1 MVFSI
6 CKEVLP
12 YYANLPGVSDSSGI
26 MAKEELACWVYL
38 FAQSN
43 QLGQGAVSL
52 KNIAEAFGYSS
63 ASANTPKILTSI
75 RDALIGMVQKA
86 KGETSAEFDM
96 DADDVKA
103 AKPTQKIKYTV
114 KTYQSSRQKP
124 FIQIPSQ
131 DVEELLLVCRG
142 SKIKLPELI
151 NLYTAILGNLI
162 TLKNGIGHWLWS
174 TYLMSICGVCEATF
188 LKYRRALVAQN
199 LIYIQCQQD
208 HPTYYAKTDT
218 PELWQEIEMLEH
230 KNRRKGMAAARQS
243 DKTDMEEKKHEFGKA
258 D

>member
-12 YYANLPGVSDSSGI
+12 YYANLPGISDSAGV
-26 MAKEELACWVYL
+26 MTKEELACWFYL

-52 KNIAEAFGYSS
+52 KNIAGAFGYSS
-63 ASANTPKILTSI
+63 TSANTPKIIASI

-86 KGETSAEFDM
+86 KGETSAEFEM
-96 DADDVKA
+96 DADEVKA
-103 AKPTQKIKYTV
+103 AKPTQKIKYVV
-114 KTYQSSRQKP
+114 KTYQSIRQKP
-124 FIQIPSQ
+124 FIQIPPQ
-131 DVEELLLVCRG
+131 DVEGLLQVCRG

-151 NLYTAILGNLI
+151 NLYTAILGNLV

-174 TYLMSICGVCEATF
+174 TYMVSICGVCEATF
-188 LKYRRALVAQN
+188 LKYRKALVAQK
-199 LIYIQCQQD
+199 LIYVQCQQD
-208 HPTYYAKTDT
+208 HPTYYAKTDS

-230 KNRRKGMAAARQS
+230 KNRRKGIAAA
-243 DKTDMEEKKHEFGKA
+243 K
-258 D
+258 